1 MLFFRFLICAAD
13 IVQDSTLYT
22 NNRAPAALDD
32 LGGTYEP
39 IGEDEGESEGEADLA
54 GASMYA
60 TGCPI

>member
-1 MLFFRFLICAAD
+1 MLFFRVLICAAD

-39 IGEDEGESEGEADLA
+39 VGEDEGEGEADLA

-60 TGCPI
+60 TGFPI